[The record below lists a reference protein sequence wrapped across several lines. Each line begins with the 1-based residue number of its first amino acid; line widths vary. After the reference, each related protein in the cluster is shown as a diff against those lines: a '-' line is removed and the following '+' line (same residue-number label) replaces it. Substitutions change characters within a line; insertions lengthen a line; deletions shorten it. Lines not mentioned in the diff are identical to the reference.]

1 MFKIFSLACA
11 LAIIGN
17 AASYSFV
24 HRTCS
29 QQKTFAYHKNL
40 APPAAVRRRSP
51 QSASLVMIDLPDTQV
66 LYGVAI
72 GAAGLG
78 AGVGLLAFTEYM
90 GERGGGLSEDMA
102 TNLSAGAMM
111 DDVETSSITDVG
123 SLTDQ
128 LARALEEAGAI
139 NSKDD
144 VQLSDEE
151 IKKKEEE
158 LETGW

>member
-1 MFKIFSLACA
+1 
-11 LAIIGN
+11 
-17 AASYSFV
+17 
-24 HRTCS
+24 
-29 QQKTFAYHKNL
+29 
-40 APPAAVRRRSP
+40 
-51 QSASLVMIDLPDTQV
+51 MIDLPDTQV

-111 DDVETSSITDVG
+111 DDVETSSISDVG

-128 LARALEEAGAI
+128 LAKALEEAGAI
-139 NSKDD
+139 SSKDD
-144 VQLSDEE
+144 VQLSEE
-151 IKKKEEE
+151 DVKRKEEE
-158 LETGW
+158 AETGW